1 MYKKIVCCLVCC
13 ITFFNSYAQD
23 TLKITFGSCNDE
35 KKSQE
40 FWKPILAQNPT
51 HWYWLGDIV
60 YADTENMSELRKMY
74 SHVKEDSNYRKL
86 RTNTAIDGT
95 WDDHDYGLNDGGQE
109 FPKKEESKN
118 ELLRFLDLENNSALT
133 SHKGV
138 YHSSLIKTSDMNIKT
153 IFLDTRTFRT
163 ALQSS
168 SIKGRRYDTNNIGS
182 FLGQKQWIWL
192 EEQLQDSTIDLFI
205 LASSVQALAIDQ
217 GYESWGTM
225 PHERRK
231 LLKLLKDKPAIIL
244 SGDRHIAEISM
255 TQNGKYPL
263 YDITSSGLT
272 HTWGYYRYE
281 PNGNRVG
288 GQFAVKNFGM
298 LSICKS
304 NDILYV
310 TAELLQIPDATV
322 IERLKIPFPPLK

>member
-1 MYKKIVCCLVCC
+1 MYKKIVCCLLCSLALGNC
-13 ITFFNSYAQD
+13 YAQD
-23 TLKITFGSCNDE
+23 ILKIAFGSCNDE

-60 YADTENMSELRKMY
+60 YADTEDMSQLRQLY
-74 SHVKEDSNYRKL
+74 SHVKEDSNYREL
-86 RTNTAIDGT
+86 SANTAIDGT

-109 FPKKEESKN
+109 FPKKDESKI
-118 ELLRFLDLENNSALT
+118 ELLRFLDLENNSELN

-138 YHSSLIKTSDMNIKT
+138 YHSSVITTSDNKIKT

-163 ALQSS
+163 ELQIST
-168 SIKGRRYDTNNIGS
+168 IQGRRYDTINVGS
-182 FLGQKQWIWL
+182 FLGEKQWIWL
-192 EEQLQDSTIDLFI
+192 EEQLHDSTIDLFI

-255 TQNGKYPL
+255 TRNGKYPL

-272 HTWGYYRYE
+272 HTWGTYRYE

-288 GQFAVKNFGM
+288 GQFALKNFGM

-322 IERLKIPFPPLK
+322 IERLKIPFPTLK